1 MAKNLNFLIDDA
13 NSTLRFHHEYMSEY
27 NKLSKDGNMEKAN
40 QMLRKAQLLYTL
52 YERKQV
58 EVDRELAKKNKK

>member
-13 NSTLRFHHEYMSEY
+13 NYTLQSHHEYMGEY
-27 NKLSKDGNMEKAN
+27 NRLSKEGNMEKAN

-52 YERKQV
+52 YERKQAD
-58 EVDRELAKKNKK
+58 VDKELAKKNKK